1 MAQPSLRRALAVGFC
16 SVCFAL
22 CAASPAHAVIVPLPQ
37 PDWKQLNSTQKQI
50 LAPLADQWDALDHA
64 RRKKWL
70 GIADRFG
77 AMTPDEQKRLQTRIS
92 DWARLSADER
102 KAAREKYKSLQSAP
116 PETKETLKQKWQ
128 QYLDLPE
135 EEKNRLKAMTPK
147 PTPTTSSRSSGATKF
162 LPSVEPATAPPAGNV
177 R

>member
-1 MAQPSLRRALAVGFC
+1 
-16 SVCFAL
+16 
-22 CAASPAHAVIVPLPQ
+22 VIVPLPQ
-37 PDWKQLNSTQKQI
+37 PDWKQLNANQKQI
-50 LAPLADQWDALDHA
+50 LVPLANQWDSLDHA

-77 AMTPDEQKRLQTRIS
+77 AMTPDEQMRLQTRIS
-92 DWARLSADER
+92 DWARLSADDR

-135 EEKNRLKAMTPK
+135 EEKARLKAQAPPPK
-147 PTPTTSSRSSGATKF
+147 ASLSNSVRSSGATKF
-162 LPSVEPATAPPAGNV
+162 QPTSEQPVSPASGTV